1 MPGVF
6 VSVGSNIDPEKNV
19 TRALRLLDQEVG
31 IRGVST
37 FYRTPAL
44 NRPQDPPFVNGV
56 VEVGDAL
63 GPFELK
69 KLLQRTERALGRE
82 HDADPFAPRPLDL
95 DLLLYG
101 DLVSSSDA
109 LMLPHPDIRERPF
122 VAVPLL
128 ELAPDLVLPDSRQS
142 LRSVMKSLRPY
153 PLEPLSDLTRRLR
166 TEVAHG
172 P

>member
-44 NRPQDPPFVNGV
+44 NRPQDPPFINGV
-56 VEVGDAL
+56 IEVGDAL
-63 GPFELK
+63 DPFALK
-69 KLLQRTERALGRE
+69 KVLQRTERALGRE
-82 HDADPFAPRPLDL
+82 HDADSFAPRTLDL

-128 ELAPDLVLPDSRQS
+128 ELAPDLILPDSRQS
-142 LRSVMKSLRPY
+142 LRWVMKSLPPY

-166 TEVAHG
+166 TEAAHG

>member
-6 VSVGSNIDPEKNV
+6 VAVGSNVDPEENV
-19 TRALRLLDQEVG
+19 TRALRLLSDEVG
-31 IRGVST
+31 IRAVST

-63 GPFELK
+63 GPVDLK
-69 KLLQRTERALGRE
+69 KVLQNIERAVGRE
-82 HDADPFAPRPLDL
+82 RTADRYAPRTVDL

-101 DLVSSSDA
+101 DRV
-109 LMLPHPDIRERPF
+109 PHSDIRERLF
-122 VAVPLL
+122 VAIPLL
-128 ELAPDLVLPDSRQS
+128 ELAPDLILPDSGTA
-142 LRSVMKSLRPY
+142 LRSVVDSLPSY
-153 PLEPLSDLTRRLR
+153 PMEPLADLTRRLR
-166 TEVAHG
+166 TEVADG

>member
-1 MPGVF
+1 MPRVF
-6 VSVGSNIDPEKNV
+6 VSVGSNIDSEANV
-19 TRALRLLDQEVG
+19 TRALRLLRDQVG
-31 IRGVST
+31 ILRVSP

-44 NRPQDPPFVNGV
+44 DRPGDPAFVNGV
-56 VEVGDAL
+56 VELEDAL
-63 GPFELK
+63 VPLDLK

-82 HDADPFAPRPLDL
+82 RAADRYAPRTVDL

-101 DLVSSSDA
+101 DLVSSSEG
-109 LMLPHPDIRERPF
+109 LTLPHPDIRERPF

-128 ELAPDLVLPDSRQS
+128 ELAPDLVLPDSGTA
-142 LRSVMKSLRPY
+142 LRSVVKSLRPY
-153 PLEPLSDLTRRLR
+153 PMEPLRELTRLLQ